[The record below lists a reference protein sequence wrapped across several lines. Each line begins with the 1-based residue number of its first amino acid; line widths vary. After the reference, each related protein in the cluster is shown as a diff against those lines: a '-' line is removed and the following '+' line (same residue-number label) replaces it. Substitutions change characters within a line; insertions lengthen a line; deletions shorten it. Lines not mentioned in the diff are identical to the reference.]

1 MMSQMIN
8 VDIIVYQWQNRILM
22 TIAAPVG
29 TVKSSRSSIKWIN
42 LITLAIHLIN

>member
-29 TVKSSRSSIKWIN
+29 TVKSN
-42 LITLAIHLIN
+42 LITLAIHLINQR